1 MLGFNKKSKIVGDK
15 ILTKVINGIQCKL
28 MDLGDVTY
36 DIKREL
42 RPTEAYSKDGG
53 FFGLFFGWFFHEKP
67 AEEHLIVI
75 LYDRDNCQKCVW
87 TSIDMDAV
95 LRLAS
100 NDIEFVVKE
109 FIDPTALKLRREFE
123 ALKAEQDANP

>member
-1 MLGFNKKSKIVGDK
+1 MLNNKKSKIVGDK
-15 ILTKVINGIQCKL
+15 ILTKVIDGIQCKL

-53 FFGLFFGWFFHEKP
+53 FFEWFFHEKP

-75 LYDRDNCQKCVW
+75 LYDRDNCKTCVW
-87 TSIDMDAV
+87 TSIDMDVVA
-95 LRLAS
+95 RLAS
-100 NDIEFVVKE
+100 NDIKFAVKE
-109 FIDPTALKLRREFE
+109 FVDPTALKLRTAFE
-123 ALKAEQDANP
+123 ALK

>member
-1 MLGFNKKSKIVGDK
+1 MLNNKKSKIVGDK
-15 ILTKVINGIQCKL
+15 ILTKVIDGIQCKL
-28 MDLGDVTY
+28 MDQGDVTY

-42 RPTEAYSKDGG
+42 SPTEAYSKDGS
-53 FFGLFFGWFFHEKP
+53 FFEWFFGWFFRSKP

-95 LRLAS
+95 ERLAS
-100 NDIEFVVKE
+100 NDIEFALKE
-109 FIDPTALKLRREFE
+109 FIDPTVLKLRLAFE
-123 ALKAEQDANP
+123 ALK